1 MCARACGGPGDHH
14 HIIFRSPCDATP
26 LQAMQHD
33 GPGFPSGAGKWRS
46 TIQVG
51 FFDEKQLLSD
61 FSEPLLPPLLAAR
74 QRYGR
79 GHT

>member
-1 MCARACGGPGDHH
+1 
-14 HIIFRSPCDATP
+14 
-26 LQAMQHD
+26 MQHD